1 MGHGGR
7 TGERL
12 EMEAA
17 KAGNYTPVVEEI
29 DSWVARIDCLC
40 SVYFPHLMLPHCHLG
55 VVVSQTGHPVEPYW
69 LSSAEIRS
77 STSYVNKMMI
87 VIK

>member
-1 MGHGGR
+1 MGQGGK

-17 KAGNYTPVVEEI
+17 KAGNYTPVEVEF
-29 DSWVARIDCLC
+29 DSAVARIECLC
-40 SVYFPHLMLPHCHLG
+40 SVYFRHYCQMLPHCLLG

-69 LSSAEIRS
+69 LSSVEIRS
-77 STSYVNKMMI
+77 STSYVNKR
-87 VIK
+87 